1 MPSPMPSPDVLTFIL
16 KCGGKARGELLFEDV
31 TYGDMEGRYYVAGS
45 THERFFY
52 RKQEGQLHVAF

>member
-1 MPSPMPSPDVLTFIL
+1 MPSPDVLTFIL
-16 KCGGKARGELLFEDV
+16 KFGGRARDEKLFEDL

-45 THERFFY
+45 TDERFFY